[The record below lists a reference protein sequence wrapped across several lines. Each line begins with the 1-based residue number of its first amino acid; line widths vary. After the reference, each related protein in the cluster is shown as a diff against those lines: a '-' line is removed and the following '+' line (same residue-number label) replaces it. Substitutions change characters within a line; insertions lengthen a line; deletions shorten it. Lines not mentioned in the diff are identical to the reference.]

1 MEKKKEKN
9 TEKNKQTKKPTE
21 SEREWEREKK
31 NDLPALTLPIMV
43 KIEKYAQKFQR
54 TKKNMHIY
62 ALSFSIKRQDLV
74 KLQYFIKAK
83 QGQAHS
89 ITQWLRF

>member
-1 MEKKKEKN
+1 MEKKKKETQKK
-9 TEKNKQTKKPTE
+9 TNKQKNPQKVRE
-21 SEREWEREKK
+21 SEREKKK

-89 ITQWLRF
+89 ITQ

>member
-1 MEKKKEKN
+1 
-9 TEKNKQTKKPTE
+9 
-21 SEREWEREKK
+21 
-31 NDLPALTLPIMV
+31 MV

-89 ITQWLRF
+89 ITQ